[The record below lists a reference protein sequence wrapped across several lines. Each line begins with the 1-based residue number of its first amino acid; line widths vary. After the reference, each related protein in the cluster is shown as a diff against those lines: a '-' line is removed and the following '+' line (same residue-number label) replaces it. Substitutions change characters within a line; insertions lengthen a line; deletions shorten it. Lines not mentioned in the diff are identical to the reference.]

1 MALEIA
7 PVDRSLWRIAE
18 LSSRC
23 SDPSWPGDKDGA
35 WLALKEAI
43 ADVKAL
49 VMETTA
55 AVEAAELRAARAEGR
70 IRVVRRERD
79 RERAAHQALRAAAE
93 VAQERAK
100 AAQETAKASQ
110 ARAEQ
115 AQAALDAALGAREAA
130 EMALRWALERSDDA
144 TAARARAERER
155 DEVRAAYL
163 ALRQAKA
170 AAEADQAR
178 AHSAVQAAEAV
189 GAELERTVVP
199 KGDAEPAVPQ
209 DGGIPE
215 PGPEP
220 DFSGDTV
227 VDITA
232 ETEADPHGLFASDE
246 RYLHVGATMGHLLP
260 ENLEEFLV
268 DGATIVRREG
278 RLAALISV
286 PSGESEWAA
295 PSPLA
300 EEQSQRLAAAG
311 FRVQWVREIC
321 LAS

>member
-1 MALEIA
+1 MALEMA

-55 AVEAAELRAARAEGR
+55 AIEAAELRAARAEGR

-79 RERAAHQALRAAAE
+79 RERAAHQALRAAAQ
-93 VAQERAK
+93 VAQEKAK
-100 AAQETAKASQ
+100 AAHETAKASRAQ
-110 ARAEQ
+110 AEQ

-130 EMALRWALERSDDA
+130 EVALRWALERSEDA
-144 TAARARAERER
+144 TAARARAELER

-163 ALRQAKA
+163 ALRKARA
-170 AAEADQAR
+170 AAEADWAR
-178 AHSAVQAAEAV
+178 VHSAVEAAEAA
-189 GAELERTVVP
+189 GAELERTVVL
-199 KGDAEPAVPQ
+199 KD
-209 DGGIPE
+209 DGL
-215 PGPEP
+215 PGAPVEAP
-220 DFSGDTV
+220 DTGPDPDDV
-227 VDITA
+227 VEITA
-232 ETEADPHGLFASDE
+232 EGVFASDE

-260 ENLEEFLV
+260 EDLEELLV

-286 PSGESEWAA
+286 PPEESEWAT

-300 EEQSQRLAAAG
+300 EEQTQRLAAAG

>member
-1 MALEIA
+1 MALDMA

-49 VMETTA
+49 VRETTA
-55 AVEAAELRAARAEGR
+55 AIEAAELRAARAEGR

-79 RERAAHQALRAAAE
+79 RERAAHQASRAAAE

-100 AAQETAKASQ
+100 AAHEAAKASR

-130 EMALRWALERSDDA
+130 EMALRWALERSEDA
-144 TAARARAERER
+144 TAARARAELER

-163 ALRQAKA
+163 ALRQARA

-178 AHSAVQAAEAV
+178 AQSAVEAAQAA
-189 GAELERTVVP
+189 GAELERTAVVN
-199 KGDAEPAVPQ
+199 GDAP
-209 DGGIPE
+209 PE
-215 PGPEP
+215 V
-220 DFSGDTV
+220 SGDAPQPGAELAFPGGDGV
-227 VDITA
+227 VDITTDA
-232 ETEADPHGLFASDE
+232 EGVFASDE

-260 ENLEEFLV
+260 EDLEELLV

-286 PSGESEWAA
+286 PSEESEWAA
-295 PSPLA
+295 PSRLA
-300 EEQSQRLAAAG
+300 EEQTQRLADAG